1 VSVAKRHQEA
11 VVAFAERLSALG
23 YELLATEGTAEKLRD
38 AGIAVEIV
46 KKLKE
51 GHPNLLD
58 FLANEDVQLIMNTPS
73 GKGARTDE
81 GRIRAACVS
90 GDIPCVTT
98 IQGIG
103 AVVLALEALREEDL
117 VVEALQDRLH
127 SGPTQTEAISSA

>member
-1 VSVAKRHQEA
+1 
-11 VVAFAERLSALG
+11 LSALG
-23 YELLATEGTAEKLRD
+23 YDLLATQGTAEKLRE
-38 AGIAVEIV
+38 ANITVTTV

-103 AVVLALEALREEDL
+103 AVVLALEALREEVL
-117 VVEALQDRLH
+117 TVQALQDRIH
-127 SGPTQTEAISSA
+127 CGQTSS